1 MFKPPPTLIVPY
13 GLRSLLAS
21 VSRAVVTEQPPQ
33 IRSFIASYCSELL
46 SYRNEN
52 PSTDIKDLAK
62 QFQELREEEVQVAE
76 EKKTATAPWIAV
88 DVLDEASL
96 QPEASEDIIHIHN
109 EPSCARDGDS
119 PSPLRA
125 SSSET
130 SQPVPETPSVSG
142 RVEELVDHQQPLMWS
157 SSAIQSGPGDSPVHA
172 SPVEAGESEKALCG
186 KTTSQSSHITCE
198 PNSQKVPSM
207 QDVTQVKPSPP
218 GYEDTQE
225 NEPEISYIEG
235 SVCERSSEG
244 DGDLKEVV
252 SAGDILNQEEDGTV
266 SAVGVGQP
274 ISYFAKDSASCDA
287 KTPPKQPSKTESLAD
302 TSNYSSSTVHAVD
315 SKDVAPS
322 QASVSTPAGEEEIH
336 KPVVVR
342 SAVFQRVPSDKLVST
357 LDTVLIT
364 TASVPSENII
374 IIHAENLPETI
385 VFQSKAQTSKD
396 NLEHSSSVIHLD
408 QEGQSAIIETTAE
421 AVVYHKVPSVHE
433 LLPPSL
439 IVDKIPSAPLEVSPD
454 QKASTAD
461 HIPEELAS
469 QEDLGSEQGSLTL
482 GSSEGPVPSVLEE
495 VPTTEPKTETP
506 TEPGNE
512 CSRADNETPALSSS
526 LSSEIILE
534 TTPPSTQEAVEI
546 SFAERFRL
554 PSIQLAVAETKAL
567 IRLLVAPLQL
577 KKKPVSPA
585 ESPSQEGEDE
595 SITVSDTVLS
605 DTASAAD
612 AEKKCLGDSLHVS
625 PTSVGGVKEDHPV
638 SELGQVLPSPEEGNR
653 AQEAPEASGSEGEG
667 CVAAP
672 ALLQVSQEGPTL
684 ERGFGEGAQ
693 LTEDSDALVLARPED
708 PVLLR
713 GEDSP
718 AEEPRAADRR
728 EPSHSLLECVV
739 QAPDTLQTSA
749 VPSEETQTESYTES
763 GRPDDVCEI
772 QCQTIPE
779 DTENTSVQGTSV
791 PEVPSALELSEE
803 EAPGISLTSSDL
815 QIIEKDSGFPLEA
828 ALDSELAEQD
838 TGMCPFP
845 VPLQAE
851 EPSAPEGWVGTGLE
865 TPQGSTHKQRE
876 EHKPVESP
884 EDSPSPEGVS
894 EPLPPTSPDNTS
906 PFQPGGAPAQDTSAD
921 EKFKTVE
928 KKPGSVPVESEEH
941 SVVPQ
946 DEEPSIRT
954 SSLEARVGAGPKTHE
969 QERPLETASDHP
981 DVTSVPEAPEED
993 RLGTAPEKSETS
1005 DEPQAV
1011 EKEPM
1016 AHLDT
1021 EREDVEAMLP
1031 RSPDV
1036 TVLPVQPAHPPVGPP
1051 EPQQVSTPVG
1061 ETECAGSGRVTPPA
1075 SQEPSTLTQPA
1086 HDRQAPAVSEA
1097 EHVAGSPDTREKSAM
1112 IRRVDQETDE
1122 ELLQPESASS
1132 HIPAR
1137 TEPAP
1142 SECLAETPEDSLTE
1156 SGRQAGY
1163 VAKEEHQAVV
1173 EPSPDTK
1180 IAEMPPDSVA
1190 AEDISKLKFP
1200 LFLSAVEG
1208 VKAFVKSIKI
1218 PLASLNFTTEPSE
1231 GAAEEKT
1238 EQVSETALPAIPE
1251 QSTPSQPDAPSAVP
1265 SAQEEKEPASE
1276 QQQEAEE
1283 GPAAGGG
1290 VTADEHVGPGLDS
1303 SVHQVWT
1310 LYHLAHHAEEGT
1322 LSTTVLSQ
1330 PPFNGSA
1337 AIRSF
1342 GPGHVLLT
1350 QQLLQSTRTGAEQPT
1365 SVQQLEPLRPTSQ
1378 GSYLSHRSGNLHP
1391 AHAPL
1396 SGPPCPTLG
1405 PDQLIIQPASSSSTP
1420 SQQIT
1425 VPNYFLVVS
1434 DNGEDQRKRK
1444 ITSSANV
1451 GSRDVKAH
1459 LLTGG
1464 GISPV
1469 PVGSVRSPAAGKRD
1483 SSRYLSLSIPLDDL
1497 HLPGSRRR
1505 SQLLHVTTDEGNLI
1519 YSPVHIHVVNLVQ
1532 PVGTEGAFGA
1542 QAQRRPCSAPVK
1554 LSLSKAP
1561 PCQQTDSGIVATP
1574 CCLSKLSLQCQTRH
1588 PVGLS
1593 QDRGKHGEADLHHG
1607 LKRQGKLKLPNA
1619 QAKNDKAAQI
1629 PTSCVNPAGSLSSRA
1644 GGAVP
1649 VGRLSETESSK
1660 EAAFIISCSENVPA
1674 VIAPGTRGRDIS
1686 LQGIP
1691 KGFACPDISAARA
1704 EESIAAAVVVGSP
1717 GAILTGTEGGLIVGK
1732 DLLKTAAVHTVAQA
1746 KEDGKKSP
1754 DLERLPEEINQAP
1767 APEYPIVLPPEYPTA
1782 APPMY
1787 QLNAP
1792 WLRGPERMELSNS
1805 LEELYAENLGESIL
1819 YLWVERIRE
1828 FLVEKSHSADSD
1840 GLPLT
1845 KTTEE
1850 VDDDL
1855 EDEFIR
1861 EYNLLKLSSEQ
1872 NSVQIFSKDTGDEEL
1887 PPIKH
1892 GEPVTDRRSTFQ
1904 AHLAPVVTLKQ
1915 VKMVLNKL
1923 HQNKKIGNA
1932 THNIYAYRI
1941 YCEDKQTFIQ
1951 DCEDDGETAAGGRLL
1966 HLLQILDVRNVMVV
1980 VSRWYGGILLGPD
1993 RFKHINNC
2001 ARNILVD
2008 ENYTE
2013 SGVRNVWNRF
2023 SPVFFFTVS
2032 AIV

>member
-46 SYRNEN
+46 SFRNEN

-76 EKKTATAPWIAV
+76 EKKTAKTPWIAV

-96 QPEASEDIIHIHN
+96 QPEASEDITHVHN
-109 EPSCARDGDS
+109 EPSCARDGDP
-119 PSPLRA
+119 PSPLHA

-130 SQPVPETPSVSG
+130 SQPVPETPLVSG
-142 RVEELVDHQQPLMWS
+142 RVEELADQQQPLMRS
-157 SSAIQSGPGDSPVHA
+157 SSAIQSGPSDSPVHA
-172 SPVEAGESEKALCG
+172 SPVKAGESEKALCG
-186 KTTSQSSHITCE
+186 KTPSQSSHVTCE
-198 PNSQKVPSM
+198 PDSQKVPSM
-207 QDVTQVKPSPP
+207 QDVTRVKPSPP
-218 GYEDTQE
+218 GDEDTQE

-235 SVCERSSEG
+235 NVRERPSEG
-244 DGDLKEVV
+244 DGDLKGAAQPLSAEVHIQSIHVGHAELVPVPKVSPLFAEVV
-252 SAGDILNQEEDGTV
+252 SAGDIPNQEEDGTA

-287 KTPPKQPSKTESLAD
+287 KTPPKQPSKPESLAD
-302 TSNYSSSTVHAVD
+302 SSNYSSSTVHAVD

-322 QASVSTPAGEEEIH
+322 RASVSPPAGEEEIH

-385 VFQSKAQTSKD
+385 VFQSEAQASKD
-396 NLEHSSSVIHLD
+396 SLKHSSSVSIPAALHLD
-408 QEGQSAIIETTAE
+408 QEGQSATIETIAE

-433 LLPPSL
+433 LPLPSL
-439 IVDKIPSAPLEVSPD
+439 IVDKIQSAPLEESPD

-461 HIPEELAS
+461 HVPKELAS
-469 QEDLGSEQGSLTL
+469 QDNLGSEQGSLTL

-506 TEPGNE
+506 TEPGHE
-512 CSRADNETPALSSS
+512 CLRADNETPALSSS

-546 SFAERFRL
+546 SLAERFRL

-577 KKKPVSPA
+577 KKKP
-585 ESPSQEGEDE
+585 ESPSQEEEDE
-595 SITVSDTVLS
+595 SITVSDTLLS
-605 DTASAAD
+605 DTASTVD
-612 AEKKCLGDSLHVS
+612 AEEKCLGDSLHTS

-638 SELGQVLPSPEEGNR
+638 SELGQVLPSPEEGDR

-667 CVAAP
+667 WVAAP

-718 AEEPRAADRR
+718 AEDPRVADRR

-749 VPSEETQTESYTES
+749 IPSEETQIESYTES
-763 GRPDDVCEI
+763 SRPEDVCEI
-772 QCQTIPE
+772 QCQAILE
-779 DTENTSVQGTSV
+779 DTENTSAQGISV

-803 EAPGISLTSSDL
+803 EAPGILLELLETSSDL
-815 QIIEKDSGFPLEA
+815 QIIEKDSGFPVED

-838 TGMCPFP
+838 TGMCSFP

-851 EPSAPEGWVGTGLE
+851 EPSTRTSAPEGWVGTGLE
-865 TPQGSTHKQRE
+865 TSQGSTHKQRE

-894 EPLPPTSPDNTS
+894 EPLPPTSPADTV
-906 PFQPGGAPAQDTSAD
+906 PFQPGGAPAHDSSAD
-921 EKFKTVE
+921 EKFQTVE
-928 KKPGSVPVESEEH
+928 KKPGVPVESEED

-954 SSLEARVGAGPKTHE
+954 SSREARVGTGPETHE
-969 QERPLETASDHP
+969 QAERPVETASDHP
-981 DVTSVPEAPEED
+981 EVTSAPEAPEED
-993 RLGTAPEKSETS
+993 RIGTAPEKSETS

-1011 EKEPM
+1011 EKEPTNVDM
-1016 AHLDT
+1016 LDNLFLPVAHLDT
-1021 EREDVEAMLP
+1021 EHEDVEAMLP
-1031 RSPDV
+1031 RSPNM
-1036 TVLPVQPAHPPVGPP
+1036 TVLAVQPAHPPVGPP

-1075 SQEPSTLTQPA
+1075 SQEPRTPTQPA
-1086 HDRQAPAVSEA
+1086 HDRQAPAVSDA
-1097 EHVAGSPDTREKSAM
+1097 EHVAGSPDTSEKSAE
-1112 IRRVDQETDE
+1112 IKRVDREADE

-1142 SECLAETPEDSLTE
+1142 SVCPAETPEDSLSE
-1156 SGRQAGY
+1156 PGRQAGEMETAGY
-1163 VAKEEHQAVV
+1163 VAEEEHPAVV

-1180 IAEMPPDSVA
+1180 IAKMPPDSVA
-1190 AEDISKLKFP
+1190 AEDISKPKFP
-1200 LFLSAVEG
+1200 FFLSAVEG
-1208 VKAFVKSIKI
+1208 AKAFVKSIKI
-1218 PLASLNFTTEPSE
+1218 PLASLNFPTEPSE

-1238 EQVSETALPAIPE
+1238 EQISETALTAIPE
-1251 QSTPSQPDAPSAVP
+1251 QSAPSQPDAPSAVP

-1283 GPAAGGG
+1283 GPAAAGG

-1342 GPGHVLLT
+1342 GAGHVLLT
-1350 QQLLQSTRTGAEQPT
+1350 QQLLQSTRAEQPA

-1391 AHAPL
+1391 ARAPL
-1396 SGPPCPTLG
+1396 SGPPCQTLG
-1405 PDQLIIQPASSSSTP
+1405 PDHLIIQPASSSSTP

-1434 DNGEDQRKRK
+1434 NNGEDQRKRK
-1444 ITSSANV
+1444 ITSSANM

-1459 LLTGG
+1459 LLTDG
-1464 GISPV
+1464 GISPL
-1469 PVGSVRSPAAGKRD
+1469 PVGSVRSPAAVKRD

-1497 HLPGSRRR
+1497 HLPGSRRQ
-1505 SQLLHVTTDEGNLI
+1505 SQLLNVTSDEGNLI

-1561 PCQQTDSGIVATP
+1561 PCQQTDS
-1574 CCLSKLSLQCQTRH
+1574 
-1588 PVGLS
+1588 
-1593 QDRGKHGEADLHHG
+1593 
-1607 LKRQGKLKLPNA
+1607 
-1619 QAKNDKAAQI
+1619 
-1629 PTSCVNPAGSLSSRA
+1629 VN
-1644 GGAVP
+1644 
-1649 VGRLSETESSK
+1649 
-1660 EAAFIISCSENVPA
+1660 
-1674 VIAPGTRGRDIS
+1674 
-1686 LQGIP
+1686 
-1691 KGFACPDISAARA
+1691 
-1704 EESIAAAVVVGSP
+1704 
-1717 GAILTGTEGGLIVGK
+1717 
-1732 DLLKTAAVHTVAQA
+1732 
-1746 KEDGKKSP
+1746 
-1754 DLERLPEEINQAP
+1754 
-1767 APEYPIVLPPEYPTA
+1767 
-1782 APPMY
+1782 
-1787 QLNAP
+1787 
-1792 WLRGPERMELSNS
+1792 
-1805 LEELYAENLGESIL
+1805 
-1819 YLWVERIRE
+1819 IRN
-1828 FLVEKSHSADSD
+1828 
-1840 GLPLT
+1840 G
-1845 KTTEE
+1845 
-1850 VDDDL
+1850 
-1855 EDEFIR
+1855 
-1861 EYNLLKLSSEQ
+1861 
-1872 NSVQIFSKDTGDEEL
+1872 
-1887 PPIKH
+1887 
-1892 GEPVTDRRSTFQ
+1892 
-1904 AHLAPVVTLKQ
+1904 
-1915 VKMVLNKL
+1915 
-1923 HQNKKIGNA
+1923 
-1932 THNIYAYRI
+1932 
-1941 YCEDKQTFIQ
+1941 DKQ
-1951 DCEDDGETAAGGRLL
+1951 GTAKTQWAHQQR
-1966 HLLQILDVRNVMVV
+1966 
-1980 VSRWYGGILLGPD
+1980 
-1993 RFKHINNC
+1993 
-2001 ARNILVD
+2001 
-2008 ENYTE
+2008 
-2013 SGVRNVWNRF
+2013 
-2023 SPVFFFTVS
+2023 
-2032 AIV
+2032 